1 MCSGI
6 RQEEVPP
13 QRSSRC
19 SNRLKNKH
27 KFKSAEGAEKEYVGG
42 MCPPNC
48 RGTWGVGVRK
58 DKRKKGVWSTD
69 LLKIY
74 VMSVHLGVFP
84 LGRRSMIFIRFNR

>member
-1 MCSGI
+1 MLG
-6 RQEEVPP
+6 V
-13 QRSSRC
+13 
-19 SNRLKNKH
+19 
-27 KFKSAEGAEKEYVGG
+27 
-42 MCPPNC
+42 CPPLPHC